1 MGVELVLCLIIPRY
15 AGRAMGIP
23 LYLKHLTR
31 RNQTSSESDDV
42 GWQELTEILLKSFI
56 VVNIV

>member
-1 MGVELVLCLIIPRY
+1 MGVELVLCLIIPWY

-42 GWQELTEILLKSFI
+42 G
-56 VVNIV
+56 